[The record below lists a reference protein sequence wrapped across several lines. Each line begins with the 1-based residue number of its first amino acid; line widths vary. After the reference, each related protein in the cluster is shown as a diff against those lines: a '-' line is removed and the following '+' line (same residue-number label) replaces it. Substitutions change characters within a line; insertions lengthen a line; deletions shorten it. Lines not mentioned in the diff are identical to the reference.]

1 VVLAEKNDEILAE
14 KNTVAVLQLPFA
26 LFYDRGLRIWCEEF
40 REKLL
45 SFRVTSKA
53 FTPCLRVLHEI

>member
-1 VVLAEKNDEILAE
+1 VVLDEKNDKILAE

-26 LFYDRGLRIWCEEF
+26 LFYDRGLRIWCEVFKDQLLRIWCEEY

-45 SFRVTSKA
+45 AFRVT
-53 FTPCLRVLHEI
+53 